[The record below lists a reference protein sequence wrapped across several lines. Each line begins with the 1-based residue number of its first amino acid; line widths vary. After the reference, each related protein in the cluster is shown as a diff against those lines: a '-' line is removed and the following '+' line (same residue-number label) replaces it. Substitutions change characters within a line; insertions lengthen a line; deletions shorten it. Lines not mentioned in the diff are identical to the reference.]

1 MRKALL
7 LFFTLILSIP
17 SKAQVKLPEIVSSG
31 MVLQREEP
39 INIWG
44 WAAPNEKVTVRFN
57 NKKYKTTTAKDG
69 VWKIILSPSK
79 AGGPYSMEIEGSNK
93 ITLND
98 ILVGEVWLCAGQSNM
113 VHQMRLHNVLYAEEI
128 ANASYHEIRQFFV
141 PNTVNLSEPQTKLP
155 ESSWKKAINPDI
167 NEFSAVAYFFAKELY
182 EKYKV
187 PIGIINS
194 SWGGTPIEA
203 WISEKGFKEFP
214 NVLETINKN
223 KDTLYISRQNALP
236 QTETSLPED
245 KGLEEKWF
253 DTSYKPKGW
262 RNIAI
267 PGYWEDQG
275 IKGLDGI
282 VWYRREI
289 DIPEAMTNKEAMVFL
304 GRIVDADV
312 LYINGKRIG
321 NTTYMYPQRRYP
333 IAADVLKPGK
343 NLFVVQVTNNF
354 GKGGFVPD
362 KPYYVVA
369 GKDTIDLTGYWQYK
383 VGKVNTPSKK
393 SHNTITLHYQP
404 TSLYNAMIS
413 PLTNYTIKGFAWY
426 QGESNTGNA
435 HEYSKLQTALIADWR
450 TKWNKQLPFLYVQL
464 PGFMDYNYTPSE
476 SQWALFRE
484 QQAKNLSIPKTAMA
498 VAIDL
503 GEWNDIHPDRK
514 KEVGERLALA
524 AEKTAYNESVIS
536 SGPSYKSSEIQGNKI
551 IVSFNNTGSGLSTA
565 DGEAPSEF
573 AIAGADKNFVWAKTK
588 IDGNTVILWNE
599 NIEKPLYIR
608 YAWAD
613 NPVNPNLINKE
624 DLPAVPFRTD
634 D

>member
-17 SKAQVKLPEIVSSG
+17 IKAQVKLPEIVSTG

-57 NKKYKTTTAKDG
+57 NKKYKTTTAKEG
-69 VWKIILSPSK
+69 VWKITLSPSK

-98 ILVGEVWLCAGQSNM
+98 IMVGEVWLCAGQSNM

-128 ANASYHEIRQFFV
+128 ANASYNEIRQFFV

-155 ESSWKKAINPDI
+155 KSSWKKAINPDI

-236 QTETSLPED
+236 QPQTSLSED

-275 IKGLDGI
+275 IKELDGT
-282 VWYRREI
+282 VWYRQEI
-289 DIPEAMTNKEAMVFL
+289 DIPEAMTRKEAMVFL

-333 IAADVLKPGK
+333 VADDVLKPGK

-369 GKDTIDLTGYWQYK
+369 GKDTIDLAGYWQYK
-383 VGKVNTPSKK
+383 VGKVNTPSNKNYNK
-393 SHNTITLHYQP
+393 ITLHYQP
-404 TSLYNAMIS
+404 AALYNAMIS
-413 PLTNYTIKGFAWY
+413 PLTNYTIKGFVWY

-435 HEYSKLQTALIADWR
+435 HEYSKLQAALIADWR

-464 PGFMDYNYTPSE
+464 PGFMDYNYLPSE

-484 QQAKNLSIPKTAMA
+484 QQAKSLSIPKTAMA

-524 AEKTAYNESVIS
+524 AEKTAYNEYVIS

-551 IVSFNNTGSGLSTA
+551 IVSFNNIGSGLSTT

-573 AIAGADKNFVWAKTK
+573 AIAGTDKNFVWARTK

-624 DLPAVPFRTD
+624 NLPAVPFRTD

>member
-1 MRKALL
+1 MKKALL
-7 LFFTLILSIP
+7 LFFTLILSIIA
-17 SKAQVKLPEIVSSG
+17 KAQIKLPEIVSNG

-44 WAAPNEKVTVRFN
+44 WAAPNEKVIVRFN
-57 NKKYKTTTAKDG
+57 NKKYKTITTKNG
-69 VWKIILSPSK
+69 VWKVILSPIK

-93 ITLND
+93 IILND
-98 ILVGEVWLCAGQSNM
+98 ILVGDVWLCSGQSNM
-113 VHQMRLHNVLYAEEI
+113 VHQMRLHNVLYADEI
-128 ANASYHEIRQFFV
+128 ANASYNEIRQFFV
-141 PNTVNLSEPQTKLP
+141 PNTVNLSGPQTKLP
-155 ESSWKKAINPDI
+155 ESLWKKAINPDI

-182 EKYKV
+182 QKYKV

-203 WISEKGFKEFP
+203 WVSEKGFKEFP
-214 NVLETINKN
+214 NVLKTINRN
-223 KDTLYISRQNALP
+223 KDTLYINSQNTLSQTAPPLP
-236 QTETSLPED
+236 KD

-253 DTSYKPKGW
+253 DTIYKPKGW

-275 IKGLDGI
+275 IKDLDGT

-289 DIPEAMTNKEAMVFL
+289 DIPKAMTNKEAMVFL

-333 IAADVLKPGK
+333 VADDVLKPGK

-362 KPYYVVA
+362 KPYYIVA

-383 VGKVNTPSKK
+383 VGRVNMPFNKNYTK
-393 SHNTITLHYQP
+393 IALHYQP
-404 TSLYNAMIS
+404 TALYNAMIS
-413 PLTNYTIKGFAWY
+413 PLINYNIKGFVWY

-435 HEYSKLQTALIADWR
+435 SEYSKLQAALIDDWR
-450 TKWNKQLPFLYVQL
+450 NKWNKQLPFLYVQL
-464 PGFMDYNYTPSE
+464 PGFMDYNYLPSE

-484 QQAKNLSIPKTAMA
+484 EQAKSLSIPKTAMA

-524 AEKTAYNESVIS
+524 AEKTAYNEPIIS
-536 SGPSYKSSEIQGNKI
+536 SGPSYKSSEIKGNKI
-551 IVSFNNTGSGLSTA
+551 IVSFNNTGNGLSTT

-588 IDGNTVILWNE
+588 IEGNTVILWNE
-599 NIEKPLYIR
+599 SIEKPLYIR

-624 DLPAVPFRTD
+624 NLPAVPFRTD
-634 D
+634 E

>member
-7 LFFTLILSIP
+7 LFFTLILSITA
-17 SKAQVKLPEIVSSG
+17 KAQIKLPEIVSNG

-44 WAAPNEKVTVRFN
+44 WAAPNEKVIVRFN
-57 NKKYKTTTAKDG
+57 NKKYKTITAKNG
-69 VWKIILSPSK
+69 VWKVTLSPIK

-93 ITLND
+93 IILND
-98 ILVGEVWLCAGQSNM
+98 ILVGDVWLCSGQSNM
-113 VHQMRLHNVLYAEEI
+113 VHQMRLHNVLYADEI
-128 ANASYHEIRQFFV
+128 ANASYNEIRQFFV
-141 PNTVNLSEPQTKLP
+141 PNTVNLSGPQTKLP
-155 ESSWKKAINPDI
+155 ESSWKKAINPDV

-182 EKYKV
+182 QKYKV

-203 WISEKGFKEFP
+203 WVSEKGFKEFP
-214 NVLETINKN
+214 NVLETINRN
-223 KDTLYISRQNALP
+223 KDTLYINSQNTLP
-236 QTETSLPED
+236 QAEPPLPKD

-253 DTSYKPKGW
+253 DTIYKPKGW

-275 IKGLDGI
+275 IKGLDGT

-289 DIPEAMTNKEAMVFL
+289 DIPEAMTKKEAMVFL

-321 NTTYMYPQRRYP
+321 KTTYMYPQRRYP
-333 IAADVLKPGK
+333 VADDVLKPGK
-343 NLFVVQVTNNF
+343 NLFVVQVTDNF

-362 KPYYVVA
+362 KPYYIVA

-383 VGKVNTPSKK
+383 VGRVNMPFNKNYNK
-393 SHNTITLHYQP
+393 IALHYQP
-404 TSLYNAMIS
+404 TALYNAMIS
-413 PLTNYTIKGFAWY
+413 PLINYNIKGFVWY

-435 HEYSKLQTALIADWR
+435 SEYSKLQAALIDDWR
-450 TKWNKQLPFLYVQL
+450 NKWNKQLPFLYVQL
-464 PGFMDYNYTPSE
+464 PGFMDYNYLPSE

-484 QQAKNLSIPKTAMA
+484 EQAKSLSIPKTAMA

-524 AEKTAYNESVIS
+524 AEKTAYNEPIIS
-536 SGPSYKSSEIQGNKI
+536 SGPSYKSLQIKGNKI
-551 IVSFNNTGSGLSTA
+551 IVSFNNTGNGLSTT

-588 IDGNTVILWNE
+588 IEGNTVILWNE
-599 NIEKPLYIR
+599 SIEKPLYIR

-624 DLPAVPFRTD
+624 NLPAVPFRTD
-634 D
+634 E